1 MNPWLNISD
10 AAALALHAMGFLAL
24 KKDTPVSNGE
34 IAENFGVSE
43 NHLSKVLQRLGKAG
57 LVRSSRGPRGGYL
70 LNRPAEEINLL
81 IIWEAIE
88 GSMGGFHCLLKKTV
102 CRKGCIMGDLLPR
115 IDDLMKEFLQ
125 GTTLSDIE
133 KFL

>member
-81 IIWEAIE
+81 IIWE
-88 GSMGGFHCLLKKTV
+88 
-102 CRKGCIMGDLLPR
+102 GDRRVHGRFSLPV
-115 IDDLMKEFLQ
+115 
-125 GTTLSDIE
+125 E
-133 KFL
+133 KNGLPQRLHHGRSAAQNR